1 MVARGGRSVIE
12 TQNPETTSQTSRAGS
27 SAPAGVGPMRRA
39 RRLASYL
46 IPRALI
52 LLVAIAAV
60 VGVGG
65 WLGSETAIHRG
76 PLVYPWRLADYPDL
90 ARVAEPVTLTSRT
103 GVQIAGRFFPGA
115 SRATIVLSH
124 GYGGGQDEMLPYANF
139 LHRAGYSVF
148 TYDMRNRGGSG
159 GDAITLG
166 ALEQEDLLS
175 VVDYLAARP
184 DVDPERIGAFG
195 GSLGASTSILAAARD
210 QRIKAVVTDGPFA
223 DVASVVDTGF
233 TAYIGLPAFPFSPVT
248 VRIAEWRTG
257 QRVADV
263 RPVTVVGR
271 ISPRA
276 LLLIH
281 GREDVALPPVNSERL
296 YAAAGEPKEL
306 WLVPGTGH
314 SGARGVDRAEYERRV
329 IAFFRRYLGP

>member
-60 VGVGG
+60 VGAGG

-90 ARVAEPVTLTSRT
+90 ARVAEPVTVSSRT
-103 GVQIAGRFFPGA
+103 GVQLAGRFFPGA

-210 QRIKAVVTDGPFA
+210 QRIKAVVADGPFA

-263 RPVTVVGR
+263 RPVAVVGR

-314 SGARGVDRAEYERRV
+314 SGARGVDRTEYERRV

>member
-1 MVARGGRSVIE
+1 VIE
-12 TQNPETTSQTSRAGS
+12 TQDPETPSQPSRTPPAGP
-27 SAPAGVGPMRRA
+27 SAPATVGRTRRS
-39 RRLASYL
+39 RRLAGYL

-60 VGVGG
+60 VGAGG

-76 PLVYPWRLADYPDL
+76 PPVYPWQLADYPEL
-90 ARVAEPVTLTSRT
+90 ARVAQPV
-103 GVQIAGRFFPGA
+103 
-115 SRATIVLSH
+115 
-124 GYGGGQDEMLPYANF
+124 
-139 LHRAGYSVF
+139 
-148 TYDMRNRGGSG
+148 
-159 GDAITLG
+159 TLG

-184 DVDPERIGAFG
+184 DVDPDRIGAFG

-210 QRIKAVVTDGPFA
+210 ERIKAVVADGPFA
-223 DVASVVDTGF
+223 DVTSVVDTGF
-233 TAYIGLPAFPFSPVT
+233 SAYIGLPAFPFSSVT

-263 RPVTVVGR
+263 RPVAVVGR

-281 GREDVALPPVNSERL
+281 GLEDVALPPLNSRRL
-296 YAAAGEPKEL
+296 FAAAGEPKEL

-329 IAFFRRYLGP
+329 IDFFRRHLGP

>member
-1 MVARGGRSVIE
+1 MIE
-12 TQNPETTSQTSRAGS
+12 TQDPETPSQTSRARS
-27 SAPAGVGPMRRA
+27 STPAGVGRTRRS
-39 RRLASYL
+39 RRLAGYL
-46 IPRALI
+46 IPHALI

-60 VGVGG
+60 VGTGG

-76 PLVYPWRLADYPDL
+76 PPVYPEL

-103 GVQIAGRFFPGA
+103 GVQIAGRFVPGA
-115 SRATIVLSH
+115 SRATIILSH
-124 GYGGGQDEMLPYANF
+124 GYGGGQDEMLPYASF

-166 ALEQEDLLS
+166 ALEQEDLLCII
-175 VVDYLAARP
+175 DYLAARP

-210 QRIKAVVTDGPFA
+210 QRIKAVVADGPFA
-223 DVASVVDTGF
+223 DVASVIDTGF
-233 TAYIGLPAFPFSPVT
+233 SAYIGLPAFPFSPVT

-271 ISPRA
+271 ISPRP

-281 GREDVALPPVNSERL
+281 GWRMWRSPPST
-296 YAAAGEPKEL
+296 ASASTPP
-306 WLVPGTGH
+306 PGSRRS
-314 SGARGVDRAEYERRV
+314 SG
-329 IAFFRRYLGP
+329 

>member
-1 MVARGGRSVIE
+1 
-12 TQNPETTSQTSRAGS
+12 
-27 SAPAGVGPMRRA
+27 MRRS
-39 RRLASYL
+39 RRLAGYL
-46 IPRALI
+46 LPRALI

-60 VGVGG
+60 VGTGG

-76 PLVYPWRLADYPDL
+76 PLVYSWRLADYPDL

-103 GVQIAGRFFPGA
+103 GVRIAGRFFPGA

-124 GYGGGQDEMLPYANF
+124 GYGGGQDEMLPYASF
-139 LHRAGYSVF
+139 LHRAGYTVF

-184 DVDPERIGAFG
+184 DVDPERLGAFG
-195 GSLGASTSILAAARD
+195 GSLGGSTSILVAARD
-210 QRIKAVVTDGPFA
+210 QRIKAVVADGPFA

-263 RPVTVVGR
+263 RPVAVVGR
-271 ISPRA
+271 ISPRP

-281 GREDVALPPVNSERL
+281 GLEDVALPPVNSERL

-329 IAFFRRYLGP
+329 IAFFRRSLGP